1 MKFIEIQIVETASH
15 RIERTINM
23 ATQNIYKKYRWH
35 RKYERRHG
43 WTNLLK
49 IYNRS
54 NCCFL
59 ILVNLTIFSCS
70 FFLTFDIMVRIHI
83 CLTRS
88 CDNVKF
94 QLNYLPLIG
103 NMTAATQLLESHE
116 YFLTMLSL
124 FKISKGLDRNFLGL
138 DRRDSSP

>member
-1 MKFIEIQIVETASH
+1 
-15 RIERTINM
+15 
-23 ATQNIYKKYRWH
+23 
-35 RKYERRHG
+35 
-43 WTNLLK
+43 
-49 IYNRS
+49 
-54 NCCFL
+54 
-59 ILVNLTIFSCS
+59 
-70 FFLTFDIMVRIHI
+70 MVRIHI
-83 CLTRS
+83 CVTRS

-124 FKISKGLDRNFLGL
+124 FKISTGLERNFLGR